1 MTKVLTDQRSIRIKG
16 RSFLAVVLSPE
27 SPVDQWLERLD
38 DLAARSAG
46 FFLSRPVVLD
56 VSELSLDKAGL
67 KELLAALRE
76 RNVGIMGIEGVRP
89 SMIEPGMPP
98 SLKGG
103 KPASD
108 VEVEP
113 VAVAAELPEDKPHA
127 SGEVRAV
134 VQSLVI
140 NEPVRSGQSIM
151 FPEGDV
157 TVIGSVASGAE
168 IIAGGSVHIYGAL
181 RGRAMAGSL
190 GNVSARIFCRKL
202 AYRLCLRAAQP
213 VGGRRQLLGFAAG
226 QLQATIPVDHH
237 IQFTVTADGKMRRL
251 DRVGM
256 GHVDDHHRSPHAFAG
271 LDARGRIFED
281 DAAFRRN
288 AEPFGGLPV
297 TFGIGLA
304 VDHIVGADHHGWR
317 CDAGRREPF
326 FRQFTHGGG
335 DDSPFSRGQRRK
347 KVCGARYRNDALH
360 VIHLGAQ
367 DHVGLGIHVQ
377 AGNRLAAYY
386 LGSPHAMDTLQKCVR
401 LDTVCNGPLPPDAL
415 DNGNRID
422 QRSVHVEQEGREL
435 LRKYLGL
442 RRDFAVHLIL
452 PLELSGIAVSTVSGD
467 ITESLF
473 GRQKQMIVS

>member
-67 KELLAALRE
+67 KELLAALTE

-98 SLKGG
+98 SLTGG

-113 VAVAAELPEDKPHA
+113 VAIAAELPEEKPRA
-127 SGEVRAV
+127 AGEVRAV

-202 AYRLCLRAAQP
+202 EAELLAIDGVYKVAEDIDDKLRGQP
-213 VGGRRQLLGFAAG
+213 VQLWLENDTIKAAKLG
-226 QLQATIPVDHH
+226 
-237 IQFTVTADGKMRRL
+237 
-251 DRVGM
+251 
-256 GHVDDHHRSPHAFAG
+256 
-271 LDARGRIFED
+271 
-281 DAAFRRN
+281 
-288 AEPFGGLPV
+288 
-297 TFGIGLA
+297 
-304 VDHIVGADHHGWR
+304 
-317 CDAGRREPF
+317 
-326 FRQFTHGGG
+326 
-335 DDSPFSRGQRRK
+335 
-347 KVCGARYRNDALH
+347 
-360 VIHLGAQ
+360 
-367 DHVGLGIHVQ
+367 
-377 AGNRLAAYY
+377 
-386 LGSPHAMDTLQKCVR
+386 
-401 LDTVCNGPLPPDAL
+401 
-415 DNGNRID
+415 
-422 QRSVHVEQEGREL
+422 
-435 LRKYLGL
+435 
-442 RRDFAVHLIL
+442 
-452 PLELSGIAVSTVSGD
+452 
-467 ITESLF
+467 
-473 GRQKQMIVS
+473 

>member
-67 KELLAALRE
+67 KSLLSALTE

-113 VAVAAELPEDKPHA
+113 VAVAAELPEEKPRA
-127 SGEVRAV
+127 AGEIRAV

-202 AYRLCLRAAQP
+202 EAELLAIDGVYKVAEDIDEKLRGQP
-213 VGGRRQLLGFAAG
+213 VQLWLENDTIRAEKLG
-226 QLQATIPVDHH
+226 
-237 IQFTVTADGKMRRL
+237 
-251 DRVGM
+251 
-256 GHVDDHHRSPHAFAG
+256 
-271 LDARGRIFED
+271 
-281 DAAFRRN
+281 
-288 AEPFGGLPV
+288 
-297 TFGIGLA
+297 
-304 VDHIVGADHHGWR
+304 
-317 CDAGRREPF
+317 
-326 FRQFTHGGG
+326 
-335 DDSPFSRGQRRK
+335 
-347 KVCGARYRNDALH
+347 
-360 VIHLGAQ
+360 
-367 DHVGLGIHVQ
+367 
-377 AGNRLAAYY
+377 
-386 LGSPHAMDTLQKCVR
+386 
-401 LDTVCNGPLPPDAL
+401 
-415 DNGNRID
+415 
-422 QRSVHVEQEGREL
+422 
-435 LRKYLGL
+435 
-442 RRDFAVHLIL
+442 
-452 PLELSGIAVSTVSGD
+452 
-467 ITESLF
+467 
-473 GRQKQMIVS
+473 

>member
-56 VSELSLDKAGL
+56 VSELPLDKAGL
-67 KELLAALRE
+67 KELLAALTE

-113 VAVAAELPEDKPHA
+113 VAIAAELPEEKPRA
-127 SGEVRAV
+127 AGEVRAV
-134 VQSLVI
+134 VPSLVI

-202 AYRLCLRAAQP
+202 EAELLAIDGVYKVAEDIDDKLRGQP
-213 VGGRRQLLGFAAG
+213 VQLWLENDTIKAAKLG
-226 QLQATIPVDHH
+226 
-237 IQFTVTADGKMRRL
+237 
-251 DRVGM
+251 
-256 GHVDDHHRSPHAFAG
+256 
-271 LDARGRIFED
+271 
-281 DAAFRRN
+281 
-288 AEPFGGLPV
+288 
-297 TFGIGLA
+297 
-304 VDHIVGADHHGWR
+304 
-317 CDAGRREPF
+317 
-326 FRQFTHGGG
+326 
-335 DDSPFSRGQRRK
+335 
-347 KVCGARYRNDALH
+347 
-360 VIHLGAQ
+360 
-367 DHVGLGIHVQ
+367 
-377 AGNRLAAYY
+377 
-386 LGSPHAMDTLQKCVR
+386 
-401 LDTVCNGPLPPDAL
+401 
-415 DNGNRID
+415 
-422 QRSVHVEQEGREL
+422 
-435 LRKYLGL
+435 
-442 RRDFAVHLIL
+442 
-452 PLELSGIAVSTVSGD
+452 
-467 ITESLF
+467 
-473 GRQKQMIVS
+473 

>member
-1 MTKVLTDQRSIRIKG
+1 MLTDQRSIRIKG

-67 KELLAALRE
+67 KELLAALTE

-113 VAVAAELPEDKPHA
+113 VAIAADLPEEKPRA
-127 SGEVRAV
+127 AGEVRAV

-140 NEPVRSGQSIM
+140 NEPVRSGQSIL

-202 AYRLCLRAAQP
+202 EAELLAIDGVYKVAEDIDDKLRGQP
-213 VGGRRQLLGFAAG
+213 VQLWLENDTIKAAKLG
-226 QLQATIPVDHH
+226 
-237 IQFTVTADGKMRRL
+237 
-251 DRVGM
+251 
-256 GHVDDHHRSPHAFAG
+256 
-271 LDARGRIFED
+271 
-281 DAAFRRN
+281 
-288 AEPFGGLPV
+288 
-297 TFGIGLA
+297 
-304 VDHIVGADHHGWR
+304 
-317 CDAGRREPF
+317 
-326 FRQFTHGGG
+326 
-335 DDSPFSRGQRRK
+335 
-347 KVCGARYRNDALH
+347 
-360 VIHLGAQ
+360 
-367 DHVGLGIHVQ
+367 
-377 AGNRLAAYY
+377 
-386 LGSPHAMDTLQKCVR
+386 
-401 LDTVCNGPLPPDAL
+401 
-415 DNGNRID
+415 
-422 QRSVHVEQEGREL
+422 
-435 LRKYLGL
+435 
-442 RRDFAVHLIL
+442 
-452 PLELSGIAVSTVSGD
+452 
-467 ITESLF
+467 
-473 GRQKQMIVS
+473 

>member
-27 SPVDQWLERLD
+27 APVDQWLERLD

-67 KELLAALRE
+67 KELLAALTE

-113 VAVAAELPEDKPHA
+113 VAVTAVELPEEKPRA
-127 SGEVRAV
+127 AGEVRAV
-134 VQSLVI
+134 VPSLVI

-202 AYRLCLRAAQP
+202 EAELLAIDGVYKVAEDIDDKLRGQP
-213 VGGRRQLLGFAAG
+213 VQLWLENDTIKAEKLG
-226 QLQATIPVDHH
+226 
-237 IQFTVTADGKMRRL
+237 
-251 DRVGM
+251 
-256 GHVDDHHRSPHAFAG
+256 
-271 LDARGRIFED
+271 
-281 DAAFRRN
+281 
-288 AEPFGGLPV
+288 
-297 TFGIGLA
+297 
-304 VDHIVGADHHGWR
+304 
-317 CDAGRREPF
+317 
-326 FRQFTHGGG
+326 
-335 DDSPFSRGQRRK
+335 
-347 KVCGARYRNDALH
+347 
-360 VIHLGAQ
+360 
-367 DHVGLGIHVQ
+367 
-377 AGNRLAAYY
+377 
-386 LGSPHAMDTLQKCVR
+386 
-401 LDTVCNGPLPPDAL
+401 
-415 DNGNRID
+415 
-422 QRSVHVEQEGREL
+422 
-435 LRKYLGL
+435 
-442 RRDFAVHLIL
+442 
-452 PLELSGIAVSTVSGD
+452 
-467 ITESLF
+467 
-473 GRQKQMIVS
+473 

>member
-67 KELLAALRE
+67 KELLAALTE

-113 VAVAAELPEDKPHA
+113 VAIAAELPEEKPRA
-127 SGEVRAV
+127 SGEIRAV
-134 VQSLVI
+134 VPSLVI

-202 AYRLCLRAAQP
+202 EAELLAIDGVYKVAEDIDDKLRGQP
-213 VGGRRQLLGFAAG
+213 VQLWLENDTIKAAKLG
-226 QLQATIPVDHH
+226 
-237 IQFTVTADGKMRRL
+237 
-251 DRVGM
+251 
-256 GHVDDHHRSPHAFAG
+256 
-271 LDARGRIFED
+271 
-281 DAAFRRN
+281 
-288 AEPFGGLPV
+288 
-297 TFGIGLA
+297 
-304 VDHIVGADHHGWR
+304 
-317 CDAGRREPF
+317 
-326 FRQFTHGGG
+326 
-335 DDSPFSRGQRRK
+335 
-347 KVCGARYRNDALH
+347 
-360 VIHLGAQ
+360 
-367 DHVGLGIHVQ
+367 
-377 AGNRLAAYY
+377 
-386 LGSPHAMDTLQKCVR
+386 
-401 LDTVCNGPLPPDAL
+401 
-415 DNGNRID
+415 
-422 QRSVHVEQEGREL
+422 
-435 LRKYLGL
+435 
-442 RRDFAVHLIL
+442 
-452 PLELSGIAVSTVSGD
+452 
-467 ITESLF
+467 
-473 GRQKQMIVS
+473 

>member
-27 SPVDQWLERLD
+27 APLDQWLERLD

-56 VSELSLDKAGL
+56 ASELSLDKAGL
-67 KELLAALRE
+67 KALLAALTE

-113 VAVAAELPEDKPHA
+113 VAIAAELPEEKPRA

-202 AYRLCLRAAQP
+202 EAELLAIDGVYKVAEDIDDKLRGQP
-213 VGGRRQLLGFAAG
+213 VQLWLENHTIKAEKLG
-226 QLQATIPVDHH
+226 
-237 IQFTVTADGKMRRL
+237 
-251 DRVGM
+251 
-256 GHVDDHHRSPHAFAG
+256 
-271 LDARGRIFED
+271 
-281 DAAFRRN
+281 
-288 AEPFGGLPV
+288 
-297 TFGIGLA
+297 
-304 VDHIVGADHHGWR
+304 
-317 CDAGRREPF
+317 
-326 FRQFTHGGG
+326 
-335 DDSPFSRGQRRK
+335 
-347 KVCGARYRNDALH
+347 
-360 VIHLGAQ
+360 
-367 DHVGLGIHVQ
+367 
-377 AGNRLAAYY
+377 
-386 LGSPHAMDTLQKCVR
+386 
-401 LDTVCNGPLPPDAL
+401 
-415 DNGNRID
+415 
-422 QRSVHVEQEGREL
+422 
-435 LRKYLGL
+435 
-442 RRDFAVHLIL
+442 
-452 PLELSGIAVSTVSGD
+452 
-467 ITESLF
+467 
-473 GRQKQMIVS
+473 

>member
-56 VSELSLDKAGL
+56 VSDLSLDKAGL
-67 KELLAALRE
+67 KELLAALTE

-113 VAVAAELPEDKPHA
+113 VAAAAELPEDKPRA
-127 SGEVRAV
+127 VGEVRAV

-190 GNVSARIFCRKL
+190 GNTSARIFCRKL
-202 AYRLCLRAAQP
+202 EAELLAIDGVYKVAEDIDDRLRGQP
-213 VGGRRQLLGFAAG
+213 VQLWLENDTIKAAKLG
-226 QLQATIPVDHH
+226 
-237 IQFTVTADGKMRRL
+237 
-251 DRVGM
+251 
-256 GHVDDHHRSPHAFAG
+256 
-271 LDARGRIFED
+271 
-281 DAAFRRN
+281 
-288 AEPFGGLPV
+288 
-297 TFGIGLA
+297 
-304 VDHIVGADHHGWR
+304 
-317 CDAGRREPF
+317 
-326 FRQFTHGGG
+326 
-335 DDSPFSRGQRRK
+335 
-347 KVCGARYRNDALH
+347 
-360 VIHLGAQ
+360 
-367 DHVGLGIHVQ
+367 
-377 AGNRLAAYY
+377 
-386 LGSPHAMDTLQKCVR
+386 
-401 LDTVCNGPLPPDAL
+401 
-415 DNGNRID
+415 
-422 QRSVHVEQEGREL
+422 
-435 LRKYLGL
+435 
-442 RRDFAVHLIL
+442 
-452 PLELSGIAVSTVSGD
+452 
-467 ITESLF
+467 
-473 GRQKQMIVS
+473 

>member
-67 KELLAALRE
+67 KSLLSALTE

-113 VAVAAELPEDKPHA
+113 VAVAAELPEEKPRA
-127 SGEVRAV
+127 AGEIRAV
-134 VQSLVI
+134 VQSLII

-202 AYRLCLRAAQP
+202 EAELLAIDGVYKVAEDIDEKLRGQP
-213 VGGRRQLLGFAAG
+213 VQLWLENDTIRAEKLG
-226 QLQATIPVDHH
+226 
-237 IQFTVTADGKMRRL
+237 
-251 DRVGM
+251 
-256 GHVDDHHRSPHAFAG
+256 
-271 LDARGRIFED
+271 
-281 DAAFRRN
+281 
-288 AEPFGGLPV
+288 
-297 TFGIGLA
+297 
-304 VDHIVGADHHGWR
+304 
-317 CDAGRREPF
+317 
-326 FRQFTHGGG
+326 
-335 DDSPFSRGQRRK
+335 
-347 KVCGARYRNDALH
+347 
-360 VIHLGAQ
+360 
-367 DHVGLGIHVQ
+367 
-377 AGNRLAAYY
+377 
-386 LGSPHAMDTLQKCVR
+386 
-401 LDTVCNGPLPPDAL
+401 
-415 DNGNRID
+415 
-422 QRSVHVEQEGREL
+422 
-435 LRKYLGL
+435 
-442 RRDFAVHLIL
+442 
-452 PLELSGIAVSTVSGD
+452 
-467 ITESLF
+467 
-473 GRQKQMIVS
+473 

>member
-67 KELLAALRE
+67 KSLLSALTE

-113 VAVAAELPEDKPHA
+113 VAIAAELPEEKPRA
-127 SGEVRAV
+127 AGEIRAV

-202 AYRLCLRAAQP
+202 EAELLAIDGVYKVAEDIDEKLRGQP
-213 VGGRRQLLGFAAG
+213 VQLWLENDTIRAEKLG
-226 QLQATIPVDHH
+226 
-237 IQFTVTADGKMRRL
+237 
-251 DRVGM
+251 
-256 GHVDDHHRSPHAFAG
+256 
-271 LDARGRIFED
+271 
-281 DAAFRRN
+281 
-288 AEPFGGLPV
+288 
-297 TFGIGLA
+297 
-304 VDHIVGADHHGWR
+304 
-317 CDAGRREPF
+317 
-326 FRQFTHGGG
+326 
-335 DDSPFSRGQRRK
+335 
-347 KVCGARYRNDALH
+347 
-360 VIHLGAQ
+360 
-367 DHVGLGIHVQ
+367 
-377 AGNRLAAYY
+377 
-386 LGSPHAMDTLQKCVR
+386 
-401 LDTVCNGPLPPDAL
+401 
-415 DNGNRID
+415 
-422 QRSVHVEQEGREL
+422 
-435 LRKYLGL
+435 
-442 RRDFAVHLIL
+442 
-452 PLELSGIAVSTVSGD
+452 
-467 ITESLF
+467 
-473 GRQKQMIVS
+473 